1 MDFRKIENALEEEL
15 SRLLTE
21 VRRVEGALYALANV
35 RSGTLAKKPGKPGK
49 RKTMSAAARKRISM
63 AQKARWAKVKARKS

>member
-1 MDFRKIENALEEEL
+1 MDFRKIENALAEEL
-15 SRLLTE
+15 SRLLTQ
-21 VRRVEGALYALANV
+21 VRRVEGALCALANV
-35 RSGTLAKKPGKPGK
+35 QSGAVKGKQEKPGK

>member
-1 MDFRKIENALEEEL
+1 MDFRKIEDALAAEL

-35 RSGTLAKKPGKPGK
+35 RSAVKEKQEKPGK
-49 RKTMSAAARKRISM
+49 RKTMSAAARRRIST
-63 AQKARWAKVKARKS
+63 AQKARWKKVKARKS